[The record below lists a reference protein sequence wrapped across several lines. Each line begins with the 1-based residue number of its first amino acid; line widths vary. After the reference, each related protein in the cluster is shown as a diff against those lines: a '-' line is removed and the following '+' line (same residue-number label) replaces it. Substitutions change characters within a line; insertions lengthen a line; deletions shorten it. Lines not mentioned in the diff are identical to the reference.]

1 MLPFSCPRSWSVATA
16 CWAAA
21 YGSLMGYSSVSRTRA
36 ADELSH
42 SLGFVVTALPNLDST
57 CATLVQ
63 LTYLV
68 GLRVQTHVPTL
79 SGSRLSSGI
88 KLDEPSILYP
98 FVRRPESV
106 YALPCWTANDV
117 ARTWFLS
124 ISRLSRGSARALL

>member
-1 MLPFSCPRSWSVATA
+1 MTA
-16 CWAAA
+16 I
-21 YGSLMGYSSVSRTRA
+21 
-36 ADELSH
+36 
-42 SLGFVVTALPNLDST
+42 PNLDST
-57 CATLVQ
+57 WATLVQ
-63 LTYLV
+63 LTHLV

-124 ISRLSRGSARALL
+124 ISRLSRGSARALLYRCSMIGYTLMTRFSTKLTATAAYSPS